1 MTMYSTRARKIGKAI
16 RLRLGTAPLTEIIR
30 EADPKA
36 TAALADEAY
45 LYAFACVRSERE
57 LYRRQVARCEREME
71 MLTESLRAEARI
83 PPSDTQNQLVY
94 TCSRRGG
101 RNGS

>member
-1 MTMYSTRARKIGKAI
+1 MTMYSARARKIGKAI

-71 MLTESLRAEARI
+71 MLTVSHRADAQT
-83 PPSDTQNQLVY
+83 PPSNTQ
-94 TCSRRGG
+94 SEERRDGTEVVRKG
-101 RNGS
+101 

>member
-57 LYRRQVARCEREME
+57 LYRRQVARCERVME
-71 MLTESLRAEARI
+71 LLTESLRADAQI
-83 PPSDTQNQLVY
+83 PPSNTRIQLV
-94 TCSRRGG
+94 SGGDRR
-101 RNGS
+101 SVV